1 MSTPAREFVREVKT
15 PIIDADYDS
24 MRRRL
29 IDESD
34 TKRRIIL
41 NIVCDQCERQL
52 PFSRCKVGDLGE
64 CVLEMVQARLI
75 KRGD

>member
-1 MSTPAREFVREVKT
+1 MSTPVREVKT

-29 IDESD
+29 LDNND
-34 TKRRIIL
+34 TQRRIIL
-41 NIVCDQCERQL
+41 NILCDQCERQL

-64 CVLEMVQARLI
+64 CVIELVRVRLDAR
-75 KRGD
+75 RGD